1 MDRGTGE
8 DVNEELVKNGIHVSI
23 AVSVAR
29 QLVDEVG
36 IEME

>member
-1 MDRGTGE
+1 MDREIGKTI
-8 DVNEELVKNGIHVSI
+8 DNELVNNGIHVSI

-36 IEME
+36 FKTK